1 MVLPRDGD
9 GFVKSF
15 LHDEHEGIMNFFN
28 EYGVV
33 VVRDVLS
40 KRDIEDSI
48 DAIWNQD
55 DLTSR
60 NVDRNDPNT
69 WRYFPMDGKIE
80 KKGWISSVDTL
91 LCKQAW
97 KNRFNP
103 ILLDVFE
110 RLWEFKKG
118 EKQDLRVNN
127 DRYGVMR
134 PILEPSWKTDNGWLH
149 TDQNPRREKEFI
161 RVQGI
166 LSFTDSME
174 NEGGGF
180 LCIPGFHHKWEEY
193 CKESRPDEEV
203 CPFTT
208 STDPREEKITVRA
221 GSLIIWDSRLPHANY
236 PNESKDKF
244 RFVQYIT
251 YYPSDL
257 ESAKKKRIRGE
268 DAIYVKD
275 IMAKQGLKF
284 SEKEYRYI
292 GGVN

>member
-103 ILLDVFE
+103 IV
-110 RLWEFKKG
+110 R
-118 EKQDLRVNN
+118 
-127 DRYGVMR
+127 
-134 PILEPSWKTDNGWLH
+134 
-149 TDQNPRREKEFI
+149 
-161 RVQGI
+161 
-166 LSFTDSME
+166 
-174 NEGGGF
+174 
-180 LCIPGFHHKWEEY
+180 CI
-193 CKESRPDEEV
+193 
-203 CPFTT
+203 
-208 STDPREEKITVRA
+208 
-221 GSLIIWDSRLPHANY
+221 
-236 PNESKDKF
+236 
-244 RFVQYIT
+244 
-251 YYPSDL
+251 
-257 ESAKKKRIRGE
+257 
-268 DAIYVKD
+268 
-275 IMAKQGLKF
+275 
-284 SEKEYRYI
+284 
-292 GGVN
+292 